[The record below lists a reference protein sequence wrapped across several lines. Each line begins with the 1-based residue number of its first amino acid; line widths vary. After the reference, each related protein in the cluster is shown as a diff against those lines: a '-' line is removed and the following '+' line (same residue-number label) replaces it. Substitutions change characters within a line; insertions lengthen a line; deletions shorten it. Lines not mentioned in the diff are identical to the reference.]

1 MNNILLVVIGIVICT
16 IAWSHHDDR
25 TSWRPWKDG
34 VKAQSHTGLEVK
46 RWLELNPHASLE
58 EIERKVKDI
67 EIQQPYISRPVIKM
81 KESTLSNVLRQYP
94 KETETAEY
102 LVIVVDSSGTVK
114 DIGYQRLATVF
125 PLDVYFV

>member
-1 MNNILLVVIGIVICT
+1 M
-16 IAWSHHDDR
+16 
-25 TSWRPWKDG
+25 
-34 VKAQSHTGLEVK
+34 
-46 RWLELNPHASLE
+46 ELNPHASLE

-94 KETETAEY
+94 KDTETAEY